1 MAAVLKLFSPL
12 TFVFEILRQVLAMVA
27 PPTAADGNR
36 VSPAEQLCSLFFCCY
51 SAVFF
56 CCRVLTFLRA
66 LPVRFF
72 LLFSG
77 HGGGFHA
84 VGSNRNP
91 PAKKFSFCDCFLFC
105 FWFSWFCFVFLH
117 SVRIKLMAIAV
128 RSNRNQLATLVIKN
142 IVPKR
147 YRRNRPRWS
156 KVFFGFRVSFR
167 WMVGF
172 MKLPNLIQQLS
183 NLNGIDDD
191 DNNNNN
197 INNNSSNSR
206 KNKTSV
212 VAIDRTL

>member
-1 MAAVLKLFSPL
+1 
-12 TFVFEILRQVLAMVA
+12 MVA

-36 VSPAEQLCSLFFCCY
+36 VSPAEQLCSLFF
-51 SAVFF
+51 VVILPFF
-56 CCRVLTFLRA
+56 FVAASSLFCVRCRFV
-66 LPVRFF
+66 FF

-147 YRRNRPRWS
+147 YRRNRPRSS
-156 KVFFGFRVSFR
+156 KVFFWVSGFVSVDGRFHE
-167 WMVGF
+167 VA
-172 MKLPNLIQQLS
+172 KSDSTTQQS
-183 NLNGIDDD
+183 QRN
-191 DNNNNN
+191 
-197 INNNSSNSR
+197 R
-206 KNKTSV
+206 RRRQQQQQHQQQQQQQQKK
-212 VAIDRTL
+212 